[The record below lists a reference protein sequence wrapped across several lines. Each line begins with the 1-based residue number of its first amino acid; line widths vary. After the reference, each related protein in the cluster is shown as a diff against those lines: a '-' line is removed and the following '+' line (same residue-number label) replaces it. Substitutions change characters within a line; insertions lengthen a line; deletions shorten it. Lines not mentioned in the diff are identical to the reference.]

1 MLGIWVRD
9 DSQGIGTVTFIT
21 KDNKYCALGHGISD
35 IDTGELRPLIMEQ
48 YLGQIYGELE
58 KESLENQEVYVAQQ
72 NTIIKTLLAIL
83 QKTVY
88 AACMEIWIRK
98 LYQDITYL
106 KKKQGYNRNKKRRG
120 IYTVYSRWKSKY
132 L

>member
-1 MLGIWVRD
+1 MSDKNGNYMLGIWVRD

-58 KESLENQEVYVAQQ
+58 KESLENQEVYVAQ
-72 NTIIKTLLAIL
+72 
-83 QKTVY
+83 
-88 AACMEIWIRK
+88 
-98 LYQDITYL
+98 
-106 KKKQGYNRNKKRRG
+106 
-120 IYTVYSRWKSKY
+120 
-132 L
+132 